1 MVEAHANAV
10 EDYLIDGLNFKLRP
24 GASYVTERKNSVFN
38 AIGSQTIHQELDLV
52 LFEFQ
57 SLIRWDG

>member
-1 MVEAHANAV
+1 MVESHANAV

-38 AIGSQTIHQELDLV
+38 AIGSQDYKAGTGSRLNTNTY
-52 LFEFQ
+52 
-57 SLIRWDG
+57 S